1 MSDPGSEALDHALR
15 LLGPRAR
22 SERELSDRLRAAGHD
37 EDAVEAAIARTKEL
51 DLVDDAAFAR
61 QWVGERSTRKGFGA
75 RKLRAELA
83 AKGVA
88 SEVIEEAVATLDTD
102 SQLNGAIAFATK
114 QARRL
119 VDLPLPVQ
127 AARIRAA
134 LLRRGYEDEIA
145 SDAVRA
151 ALPPEGWD

>member
-1 MSDPGSEALDHALR
+1 LSDQSVQALDHALR
-15 LLGPRAR
+15 LLGPRPR
-22 SERELSDRLRAAGHD
+22 SERELGDRLRAAGHPD
-37 EDAVEAAIARTKEL
+37 EAVEAALTRAKQL

-61 QWVGERSTRKGFGA
+61 QWVEERSSRKGFGIH
-75 RKLRAELA
+75 KLRAELR

-88 SEVIEEAVATLDTD
+88 SDVIDDALGSLDED
-102 SQLNGAIAFATK
+102 EQRASAEAFATK
-114 QARRL
+114 QAARL

-134 LLRRGYEDEIA
+134 LLRRGYEGDIA
-145 SDAVRA
+145 NDAVRA